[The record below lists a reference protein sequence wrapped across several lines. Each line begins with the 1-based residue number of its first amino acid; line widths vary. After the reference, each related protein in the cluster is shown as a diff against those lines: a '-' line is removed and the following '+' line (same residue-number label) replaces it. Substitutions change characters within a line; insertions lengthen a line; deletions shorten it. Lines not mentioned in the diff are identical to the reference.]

1 MNSINLPCEYIMQ
14 MYVDVLAKK
23 GVDKVLLIET
33 LEEINEMTI
42 KFLTMAKN
50 EIMNK
55 GKNAKKIKTTKKTA
69 KKNTEEKK
77 EKPTIEDVED
87 EKPTVEDVEEKPKVE
102 KPTVED
108 VEKLF
113 GTPSPSPKPQETCPF
128 EFKGGK
134 KNGTTC
140 GKPLAENSE
149 FCAVHG
155 KKKTSDKKT
164 VKILSDSEEVDANQV
179 VANKKLPC
187 EFKLTAGKNK
197 GKACGKIDCKAHV
210 SKIVPKPTQEN

>member
-1 MNSINLPCEYIMQ
+1 MNSISLPCEYIMQ
-14 MYVDVLAKK
+14 MYVDALAKK

-42 KFLTMAKN
+42 KFLTMAKD

-55 GKNAKKIKTTKKTA
+55 GKNAKKTTKTTKKTA
-69 KKNTEEKK
+69 KKEEKK
-77 EKPTIEDVED
+77 EKSTVEEPTVED
-87 EKPTVEDVEEKPKVE
+87 EKPTVEDE

-113 GTPSPSPKPQETCPF
+113 GTPSPSPKVQETCPF

-140 GKPLAENSE
+140 GKPLVENSE

-155 KKKTSDKKT
+155 KKKTSEKKT
-164 VKILSDSEEVDANQV
+164 VAILSDSEEVDANQV

-197 GKACGKIDCKAHV
+197 GNLCGKIECKAHV
-210 SKIVPKPTQEN
+210 GKVNK